1 MKYLIML
8 KIFYLLIILL
18 ISPSLLAISKS
29 ESLNQDTALMD
40 KETMFNAGTWKL
52 YLEKCDGKSVR
63 KLQKELPRLSW
74 PDFKN
79 YMTGVNRYA
88 NNYVSGACD
97 PKETKRGADF
107 FNWIISELTYLV
119 DDEQTSENSNDNVL
133 DELDNSDDDAEEKL
147 IKLQSLFDK
156 DLITEEEYAEKRKE
170 ILDNL

>member
-74 PDFKN
+74 PDFKASS
-79 YMTGVNRYA
+79 TVA
-88 NNYVSGACD
+88 LLD
-97 PKETKRGADF
+97 
-107 FNWIISELTYLV
+107 LV
-119 DDEQTSENSNDNVL
+119 
-133 DELDNSDDDAEEKL
+133 
-147 IKLQSLFDK
+147 
-156 DLITEEEYAEKRKE
+156 
-170 ILDNL
+170 